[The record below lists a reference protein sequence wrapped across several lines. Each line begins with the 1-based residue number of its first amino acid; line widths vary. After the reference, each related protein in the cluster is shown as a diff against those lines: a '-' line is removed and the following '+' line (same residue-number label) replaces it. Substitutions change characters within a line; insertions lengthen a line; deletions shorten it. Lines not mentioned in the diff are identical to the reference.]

1 MDAKTY
7 TKTITVF
14 ALAGTLFSG
23 YLTAYTFLSGI
34 PGCEV
39 FYFGLPSCFYGFIV
53 YLVIF
58 IFSSLL
64 FMATRRMKALA
75 MLVLSL
81 LGMSFA
87 TYLTLTVLGNT
98 SCTTLDIFGQPPCVY
113 GLAMFLL
120 ILIIAITALSPRK

>member
-7 TKTITVF
+7 TKAIAVF
-14 ALAGTLFSG
+14 ALVGTLFSG
-23 YLTAYTFLSGI
+23 YLTAYTFLSGR

-39 FYFGLPSCFYGFIV
+39 FYFGLPSCVYGFVV
-53 YLVIF
+53 YLLIF

-64 FMATRRMKALA
+64 YMATRRMKAA
-75 MLVLSL
+75 TMIVLSL
-81 LGMSFA
+81 FGMAFA
-87 TYLTLTVLGNT
+87 AYLTYTVMSNT

-120 ILIIAITALSPRK
+120 ILVIAITAMSPRK